1 MVRFMLAIAMTVTSA
16 ALGLASC
23 QARQPTAQEQA
34 DLCDIFEDRRSWYRS
49 AAEAER
55 AWGAPIALQMAI
67 MQGESSF
74 DADARPPRGRMFF
87 GLLPGARPS
96 SAYGYAQ
103 AVDGT
108 WDLYKRASGNGGAE
122 RDDFDDAV
130 DFIAWY
136 ASETQRQTGA
146 RFSEA
151 SAHYLAY
158 HEGWT
163 GYRRGTYLNKA
174 WLRDKAARVG
184 ATAARYDRQL
194 DQCEGRLRRNWI
206 PFF

>member
-1 MVRFMLAIAMTVTSA
+1 MKRFVFSLAMT
-16 ALGLASC
+16 LASSALLLTSC
-23 QARQPTAQEQA
+23 QSSPPTAREQA
-34 DLCDIFEDRRSWYRS
+34 DLCDIFDDRKNWYRA

-67 MQGESSF
+67 MQAESSF
-74 DADARPPRGRMFF
+74 EADARPPRERRFF
-87 GLLPGARPS
+87 GLLPGGRPS

-103 AVDGT
+103 ALDGT
-108 WDLYKRASGNGGAE
+108 WETYKRASRNNGAE

-136 ASETQRQTGA
+136 TSESRKQAGLS
-146 RFSEA
+146 FSNA

-158 HEGWT
+158 HEGWA
-163 GYRRGTYLNKA
+163 GYRRGSYRSKGWLVSKA
-174 WLRDKAARVG
+174 SRVG
-184 ATAARYDRQL
+184 AVADRYDRQL
-194 DQCEGRLRRNWI
+194 EECEGRLKRGWL

>member
-1 MVRFMLAIAMTVTSA
+1 MKRLAV
-16 ALGLASC
+16 ALIMSLACGALFLASC
-23 QARQPTAQEQA
+23 QSTPPTAREQA
-34 DLCDIFEDRRSWYRS
+34 NLCDIFDDRKNWYRA

-55 AWGAPIALQMAI
+55 NWGAPIALQMAI
-67 MQGESSF
+67 MQAESSF

-87 GLLPGARPS
+87 GLLPGSRPS

-108 WDLYKRASGNGGAE
+108 WETYKRASRNSGAE

-136 ASETQRQTGA
+136 ANESRKQAGLA
-146 RFSEA
+146 FA
-151 SAHYLAY
+151 DGGAHYLAY

-163 GYRRGTYLNKA
+163 GYRRGSYRSKDWLVRKA
-174 WLRDKAARVG
+174 SRVG
-184 ATAARYDRQL
+184 ATAERYGNQLSRCEDRL
-194 DQCEGRLRRNWI
+194 KRDWI